1 MANPLAQCAVSSHLV
16 ASSPLRCACA
26 DPWPLGPAAKRPGP
40 VPSRTQYAMLGE
52 MGGMGTFVPG
62 HTWAPPTSALN
73 KGCFSYGHAF
83 ANTTEGEEQVYVRA
97 HSASSL
103 R

>member
-1 MANPLAQCAVSSHLV
+1 
-16 ASSPLRCACA
+16 
-26 DPWPLGPAAKRPGP
+26 
-40 VPSRTQYAMLGE
+40 MLGE

-83 ANTTEGEEQVYVRA
+83 ANTTEGEEQVYV
-97 HSASSL
+97 SQVSL
-103 R
+103 RILLR

>member
-1 MANPLAQCAVSSHLV
+1 
-16 ASSPLRCACA
+16 
-26 DPWPLGPAAKRPGP
+26 
-40 VPSRTQYAMLGE
+40 MLGE

-97 HSASSL
+97 DSASSL

>member
-1 MANPLAQCAVSSHLV
+1 MC
-16 ASSPLRCACA
+16 CACA

-83 ANTTEGEEQVYVRA
+83 ANTTEGEEQVYV
-97 HSASSL
+97 SAL
-103 R
+103 RILLEMAAMANYSRCP